1 MGEIA
6 QRCIM
11 TQSYFKAIIWDN
23 SNYVQEQRRSKQLV
37 ALLNSSEPLARRR
50 LLCVEGGGE
59 RGGEVGSG
67 RKRGGERQIQSLALE

>member
-1 MGEIA
+1 
-6 QRCIM
+6 M

-37 ALLNSSEPLARRR
+37 ALLNSSERLARRR
-50 LLCVEGGGE
+50 RLCVEGGGG

-67 RKRGGERQIQSLALE
+67 RERGGERQKRSPALE